1 MHGKYFRPF
10 TNNRYSIFHDRWNH
24 LNYCFCVSV
33 TYRYMPSKARI
44 QPTQSHG
51 RWLAFNKN
59 LATKAPKLHSLLGRR
74 GGRTRRLQLSLCVLY
89 CLTYPYKSSLVDS
102 YCPYSALWFY
112 INLCR
117 RVRSVTVS
125 CCRCW
130 RAKDEEKWHRVSDP
144 EGDLT
149 RLHTLLTITT
159 TPCAECADKITWGLA
174 KSLIITYIC
183 PSTRVWISKVDFSS
197 VRCEHSKVAGGY
209 YSLPG
214 TQHSVVIYVFAS
226 RKYRMATELQWRGC
240 KTLVSNHPSS
250 SRAFNQN
257 CTALCPLALN

>member
-1 MHGKYFRPF
+1 
-10 TNNRYSIFHDRWNH
+10 
-24 LNYCFCVSV
+24 
-33 TYRYMPSKARI
+33 MPSKARI
-44 QPTQSHG
+44 QPTPLHG

-112 INLCR
+112 INLCG

-125 CCRCW
+125 CFRCW
-130 RAKDEEKWHRVSDP
+130 RAKDEEEWHRVSDP

-159 TPCAECADKITWGLA
+159 TPCAESADKITWGLA
-174 KSLIITYIC
+174 KSLIITSIF
-183 PSTRVWISKVDFSS
+183 PSTRVWISKVDYSS
-197 VRCEHSKVAGGY
+197 LWTFEGSGWLLQSAT
-209 YSLPG
+209 
-214 TQHSVVIYVFAS
+214 TQHSVVIYIFAS
-226 RKYRMATELQWRGC
+226 RKYRMATALQWRGC